1 MRQFLAACAALAL
14 IPVAGGVQAAIAGAP
29 SAANH
34 EVANAPTLKSVSVVP
49 SAGRAEIVIG
59 VDASVEVDDF
69 ALESPYRVVIDLK
82 GASLTMSPRYDRVAR
97 GGVTNVR
104 AAQFKPNVV
113 RVVIELDAAHSY
125 DVARKDGEVRVTV
138 SGGATNF
145 SAWHSSPEL
154 AARATSRN
162 NASDPAAPA
171 VTRPVAM
178 ASPAVSAPAST
189 TATTY
194 APAPRPVTTRPAE
207 NRAAVEAPSYPSV
220 TPDANITSDDSP
232 SGSAGSDAPKFK
244 LSSATAQSDQPRI
257 TVTYQDADIRDVIAA
272 FAAFSGR
279 TIVVGK
285 DVSGT
290 VTAEIK
296 NQPWD
301 VALRA
306 ILQGQGLA
314 AAEDAISGI
323 ITVDS
328 YKNIASKQA
337 SEPLVTQLVAINYA
351 SAASLV
357 PTLTNLL
364 ARDCTPGGVP
374 EAQQNMRTSCFSRGA
389 VAADTATNTLLI
401 TETPSRLADLLSYVK
416 NLDIRTP
423 QVAIKAKIIFVNRT
437 DIEELGLSYDLG
449 TGNDQ
454 FFSQLVQRMD
464 PTTAKPVD
472 TNGDG
477 VPDAFGGGTPVNGDR
492 VLLGGNA
499 LAAIANANA
508 RVVNPALRLVFS
520 AALGKFQLTSFLDAL
535 QEVRLADL
543 QAEPSIVTLDNR
555 KAEILVGQEIPIRVL
570 DLGTQGGQQGGGAQ
584 GNNNIPRA
592 TVQLKE
598 VGIILSVTP
607 HITNNRQIL
616 LKLHAENSDAQL
628 ASSDVGFIFGKQRA
642 DNQLLVGDGETAV
655 IGGLTVTQ
663 VTSSKSGIPLLVD
676 LPIIGRLFGTT
687 RTSEQK
693 RDLLILVTPHII
705 DEGERT
711 LSPRPVPP
719 SANRR

>member
-1 MRQFLAACAALAL
+1 
-14 IPVAGGVQAAIAGAP
+14 
-29 SAANH
+29 
-34 EVANAPTLKSVSVVP
+34 
-49 SAGRAEIVIG
+49 
-59 VDASVEVDDF
+59 
-69 ALESPYRVVIDLK
+69 
-82 GASLTMSPRYDRVAR
+82 MS
-97 GGVTNVR
+97 
-104 AAQFKPNVV
+104 
-113 RVVIELDAAHSY
+113 E
-125 DVARKDGEVRVTV
+125 
-138 SGGATNF
+138 
-145 SAWHSSPEL
+145 
-154 AARATSRN
+154 
-162 NASDPAAPA
+162 
-171 VTRPVAM
+171 
-178 ASPAVSAPAST
+178 
-189 TATTY
+189 
-194 APAPRPVTTRPAE
+194 
-207 NRAAVEAPSYPSV
+207 
-220 TPDANITSDDSP
+220 
-232 SGSAGSDAPKFK
+232 
-244 LSSATAQSDQPRI
+244 QPRI
-257 TVTYQDADIRDVIAA
+257 IVTYQDADIRDVIAA
-272 FAAFSGR
+272 FATFSGR

-290 VTAEIK
+290 ITAEIK

-314 AAEDAISGI
+314 AAEDALSGI

-328 YKNIASKQA
+328 YRNIAAKQM
-337 SEPLVTQLVAINYA
+337 SEPVTTQLVAVNYA

-357 PTLTNLL
+357 GTLTGLL
-364 ARDCTPGGVP
+364 AKDCPPGDVP
-374 EAQQNMRTSCFSRGA
+374 EAQQNARTSCYARGA

-401 TETPSRLADLLSYVK
+401 TETPSRMRDLLAYVK
-416 NLDIRTP
+416 SLDVKTP
-423 QVAIKAKIIFVNRT
+423 QVAIKAKIVFVNRT

-449 TGNDQ
+449 TGTDQ
-454 FFSQLVQRMD
+454 FFGQLAPRID
-464 PTTAKPVD
+464 PATLKPVD

-477 VPDAFGGGTPVNGDR
+477 VPDSFGGGSPINGDR
-492 VLLGGNA
+492 ILLGGNA
-499 LAAIANANA
+499 LSAIANANA
-508 RVVNPALRLVFS
+508 RIVNPALKLIFS
-520 AALGKFQLTSFLDAL
+520 TALGKFQLTTFLDAL

-570 DLGTQGGQQGGGAQ
+570 DLSTQGQPGGAQ
-584 GNNNIPRA
+584 ANQVPRA

-663 VTSSKSGIPLLVD
+663 VTSSKSGIPVLVD
-676 LPIIGRLFGTT
+676 LPIIGRLFGVT

-705 DEGERT
+705 DDGDRT
-711 LSPRPVPP
+711 LSRTPAAAERQ
-719 SANRR
+719 

>member
-1 MRQFLAACAALAL
+1 MKQFLAIAAALSL
-14 IPVAGGVQAAIAGAP
+14 VSPEAGLRAAERASEYA
-29 SAANH
+29 SLH
-34 EVANAPTLKSVSVVP
+34 ANAAGTSVRTVSVIP
-49 SAGRAEIVIG
+49 IAGRAQVVIG

-69 ALESPYRVVIDLK
+69 LLESPYRIVIDLK
-82 GASLTMSPRYDRVAR
+82 GATLDMAPRYDRLAR
-97 GGVTNVR
+97 GGVTNIR

-113 RVVIELDAAHSY
+113 RVVIEMDAAHPY
-125 DVARKDGEVRVTV
+125 EVTRGDGEVRVAV
-138 SGGATNF
+138 SGGVASFN
-145 SAWHSSPEL
+145 AWHSSRDY
-154 AARATSRN
+154 AARIAAPPATS
-162 NASDPAAPA
+162 ALEAAP
-171 VTRPVAM
+171 
-178 ASPAVSAPAST
+178 SAGT
-189 TATTY
+189 
-194 APAPRPVTTRPAE
+194 
-207 NRAAVEAPSYPSV
+207 
-220 TPDANITSDDSP
+220 TPDANITSSRESSD
-232 SGSAGSDAPKFK
+232 GSAAHDVPLRLTSPAVV
-244 LSSATAQSDQPRI
+244 SEQPRI

-272 FAAFSGR
+272 FASFSGR
-279 TIVVGK
+279 TIIVGK
-285 DVSGT
+285 DITGT
-290 VTAEIK
+290 ITAEIK

-314 AAEDAISGI
+314 AAEDGLTGI
-323 ITVDS
+323 IMVDS
-328 YKNIASKQA
+328 YKNIAAKQS
-337 SEPLVTQLVAINYA
+337 SEPVTTQLVAVNYA

-357 PTLTNLL
+357 GTLTNLL
-364 ARDCTPGGVP
+364 AKDCTAGGVP
-374 EAQQNMRTSCFSRGA
+374 EAQQNARTSCYARGA

-401 TETPSRLADLLSYVK
+401 TETPSRMADLLSYVK
-416 NLDIRTP
+416 SLDIRTP

-449 TGNDQ
+449 TGSDQ
-454 FFSQLVQRMD
+454 FFSQLVPRID
-464 PTTAKPVD
+464 PTTTKPID

-477 VPDAFGGGTPVNGDR
+477 VPDAFGGGSPINGDR

-499 LAAIANANA
+499 LSAIANANA
-508 RVVNPALRLVFS
+508 RVVNPALKLVFS

-535 QEVRLADL
+535 QEVQLADL

-570 DLGTQGGQQGGGAQ
+570 DASAQGGAQ
-584 GNNNIPRA
+584 GAQGGGFNVPRA

-676 LPIIGRLFGTT
+676 LPIIGRLFGVT
-687 RTSEQK
+687 RTKEEK

-705 DEGERT
+705 DDGDRT
-711 LSPRPVPP
+711 LSARP
-719 SANRR
+719 SASNRQ

>member
-14 IPVAGGVQAAIAGAP
+14 IPAAGGLQAAAISAGS
-29 SAANH
+29 SAAGH
-34 EVANAPTLKSVSVVP
+34 EALYAPAIRSVSVVP
-49 SAGRAEIVIG
+49 ASGRAEIVIG
-59 VDASVEVDDF
+59 VDASVDVDDF
-69 ALESPYRVVIDLK
+69 VLKAPYRVVVDLK
-82 GASLTMSPRYDRVAR
+82 GAVLGMAPRYDRLAR

-113 RVVIELDAAHSY
+113 RVVIEMDGAHTY
-125 DVARKDGEVRVTV
+125 EVTRKNGEVRVAV
-138 SGGATNF
+138 AGGTADF
-145 SAWHSSPEL
+145 AAWYSDKSAAPTTAETKV
-154 AARATSRN
+154 ADN
-162 NASDPAAPA
+162 YPAAPA
-171 VTRPVAM
+171 YKEPVA
-178 ASPAVSAPAST
+178 PALSYKSQST
-189 TATTY
+189 DDID
-194 APAPRPVTTRPAE
+194 
-207 NRAAVEAPSYPSV
+207 YPSV
-220 TPDANITSDDSP
+220 TPSADITSRDADASEDISSTPLKMSP
-232 SGSAGSDAPKFK
+232 AS
-244 LSSATAQSDQPRI
+244 AQSDQPRI

-285 DVSGT
+285 DVQGT
-290 VTAEIK
+290 ITAEIK

-337 SEPLVTQLVAINYA
+337 SEPLITQMIAVNYA
-351 SAASLV
+351 KAASLV
-357 PTLTNLL
+357 TTISGLL
-364 ARDCTPGGVP
+364 ARDCTPGSVP
-374 EAQQNMRTSCFSRGA
+374 QSQQNMQTSCYARGA

-401 TETPSRLADLLSYVK
+401 TETASRMPDLLSYVK
-416 NLDIRTP
+416 NLDVRTP

-437 DIEELGLSYDLG
+437 DIEEMGLSYDLG

-454 FFSQLVQRMD
+454 FFSQLVQRID
-464 PTTAKPVD
+464 PTTSKPVD

-477 VPDAFGGGTPVNGDR
+477 VPDAFGGGTPIAGDR

-499 LAAIANANA
+499 LSAIANANA
-508 RVVNPALRLVFS
+508 RVVNPALKLVFS

-555 KAEILVGQEIPIRVL
+555 RAEILVGQEIPIRVL
-570 DLGTQGGQQGGGAQ
+570 DLGTQGQGGAGGAQ
-584 GNNNIPRA
+584 GANNVPRA

-607 HITNNRQIL
+607 HITNNRQVL
-616 LKLHAENSDAQL
+616 LNLHAENSDAQL

-642 DNQLLVGDGETAV
+642 DNQLLVKDGETAV

-676 LPIIGRLFGTT
+676 LPLIGRLFGVT

-705 DEGERT
+705 DEGERQLNT
-711 LSPRPVPP
+711 RAVVPP
-719 SANRR
+719 APVTTRR

>member
-1 MRQFLAACAALAL
+1 MRQFLAACAALL
-14 IPVAGGVQAAIAGAP
+14 VIPAAGA
-29 SAANH
+29 AARI
-34 EVANAPTLKSVSVVP
+34 ETPNAPAVRSVSVVP
-49 SAGRAEIVIG
+49 ASGRAEIVIG
-59 VDASVEVDDF
+59 VDASVDVDDF
-69 ALESPYRVVIDLK
+69 ALESPYRVVVDLK
-82 GASLTMSPRYDRVAR
+82 GAVLGMRPTYDRQMR

-113 RVVIELDAAHSY
+113 RVVIEMDGAHSY
-125 DVARKDGEVRVTV
+125 DVTRKDGEVRVAIAGTNANFA
-138 SGGATNF
+138 SWSSDPSQKSTPAPAATQV
-145 SAWHSSPEL
+145 
-154 AARATSRN
+154 AAK
-162 NASDPAAPA
+162 PAAPA
-171 VTRPVAM
+171 YT
-178 ASPAVSAPAST
+178 APAQKVD
-189 TATTY
+189 
-194 APAPRPVTTRPAE
+194 APE
-207 NRAAVEAPSYPSV
+207 YPSV
-220 TPDANITSDDSP
+220 TPSSDISSDDTDVDT
-232 SGSAGSDAPKFK
+232 DATAAPMK
-244 LSSATAQSDQPRI
+244 LSAATAYSDQPKI

-285 DVSGT
+285 DVQGT

-337 SEPLVTQLVAINYA
+337 SEPLITQMVAVNYA
-351 SAASLV
+351 KASSLV
-357 PTLTNLL
+357 QTLGGLL
-364 ARDCTPGGVP
+364 ARDCTPGSVP
-374 EAQQNMRTSCFSRGA
+374 QSQQNMQTSCFARGA

-401 TETPSRLADLLSYVK
+401 TETASRMPDLLAYVK
-416 NLDIRTP
+416 NLDVRTP

-454 FFSQLVQRMD
+454 FFSQLVQRVD

-477 VPDAFGGGTPVNGDR
+477 VPDAFGGGTQITGDR

-508 RVVNPALRLVFS
+508 RVVNPALKLVFS

-555 KAEILVGQEIPIRVL
+555 RAEILVGQEIPIRVL
-570 DLGTQGGQQGGGAQ
+570 DLGTQGQQGGGAQ
-584 GNNNIPRA
+584 GNNNVPRA

-607 HITNNRQIL
+607 HITNNKQVL
-616 LKLHAENSDAQL
+616 LNLHAENSDAQL

-676 LPIIGRLFGTT
+676 LPLIGRLFGTT

-705 DEGERT
+705 DEGERQISNRAT
-711 LSPRPVPP
+711 VSPAPV
-719 SANRR
+719 AKR